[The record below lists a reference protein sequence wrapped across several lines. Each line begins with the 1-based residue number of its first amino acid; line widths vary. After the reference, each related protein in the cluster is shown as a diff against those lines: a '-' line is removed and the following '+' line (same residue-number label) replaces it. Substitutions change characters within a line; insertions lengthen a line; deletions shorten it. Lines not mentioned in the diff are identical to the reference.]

1 MRAKALKVLA
11 VVDDRTILR
20 QLSKFLNLVGYAVVQ
35 TTDPRQALA
44 TSEADRPDFLIVDA
58 GLSASGGRELC
69 RALCGQDWPSHVYSL
84 LLVENPES
92 GEMVEALEAGV
103 DDFLCKPIVF
113 GELLA
118 RLRAGARVLE
128 YERRARKQAGVDSL
142 TGLASRAALLDRI
155 QAGAASAAGRGVSR
169 ACVSLDLDFFRSF
182 ARTHG
187 GPAGDHVLQ
196 VVAETLRGLCQQGE
210 TPACFGEDHF
220 CVLLPDASE
229 IEATQFAE
237 RVHAALGQ
245 LEFKLGEPAPSITA
259 SFGVA
264 AGKTG
269 DCTPEELVERADE
282 ALQSAKRSGRDCV
295 VGHSDLDNESK
306 AWTMLAAPGKLF
318 ERTLARDVMTPSTL
332 TIKPDEPV
340 AQAAALLRQS
350 RLTALPVVDEN
361 GKLVGLVSESS
372 VPAGRADIERSSRR
386 VRDVLS
392 LDPPRYD
399 EETTFAA
406 LMEFFTRDSRSL
418 IVITHQ
424 DRPTGVV
431 TRASLA
437 ALSEPLTSDSFAA
450 SRPYSGTS
458 DYLLVAETC
467 CDAQ

>member
-11 VVDDRTILR
+11 VVDDRAILR

-35 TTDPRQALA
+35 TTDPRQALLTA
-44 TSEADRPDFLIVDA
+44 EADRPDFLIVDA
-58 GLSASGGRELC
+58 GLSARGGRELC
-69 RALCGQDWPSHVYSL
+69 RDLCGQDWPSHVYTL
-84 LLVENPES
+84 LLVEDPES
-92 GEMVEALEAGV
+92 REMIEALEAGV

-128 YERRARKQAGVDSL
+128 YERRARKQAGVEPL
-142 TGLASRAALLDRI
+142 TGLPSRAAFLDRI
-155 QAGAASAAGRGVSR
+155 QAAPAPTNSRGLSL
-169 ACVSLDLDFFRSF
+169 ACISLDLDFFRSF
-182 ARTHG
+182 GHTHG
-187 GPAGDHVLQ
+187 RPASDQALQ
-196 VVAETLRGLCQQGE
+196 AVATTLRGLCQDGE
-210 TPACFGEDHF
+210 TAACFGDDHF

-229 IEATQFAE
+229 VEATQWAE
-237 RVHAALGQ
+237 RAHAAIGQ
-245 LEFKLGEPAPSITA
+245 LELKVGEGTSSITA
-259 SFGVA
+259 SLGVA
-264 AGKTG
+264 ACRAGE
-269 DCTPEELVERADE
+269 CTPEELVERADE
-282 ALQSAKRSGRDCV
+282 ALQSAKRSGRDGV
-295 VGHSDLDNESK
+295 VRHSDLDDESK

-332 TIKPDEPV
+332 VITPDEPV
-340 AQAAALLRQS
+340 SLAAALLRQS
-350 RLTALPVVDEN
+350 QLVAIPVVDEN

-406 LMEFFTRDSRSL
+406 LMDFFTRDSRSL
-418 IVITHQ
+418 IVITNQ

-437 ALSEPLTSDSFAA
+437 ALSEPLTSDSFAP
-450 SRPYSGTS
+450 SRPYTAAS
-458 DYLLVAETC
+458 DYLLVAESC
-467 CDAQ
+467 EAQ

>member
-1 MRAKALKVLA
+1 M
-11 VVDDRTILR
+11 
-20 QLSKFLNLVGYAVVQ
+20 
-35 TTDPRQALA
+35 
-44 TSEADRPDFLIVDA
+44 DA
-58 GLSASGGRELC
+58 GLSARGGRELC
-69 RALCGQDWPSHVYSL
+69 RALCGQDWPSHVYTL
-84 LLVENPES
+84 LLVEEPQS
-92 GEMVEALEAGV
+92 REMVEALESGV
-103 DDFLCKPIVF
+103 DDFLCKPLVF

-128 YERRARKQAGVDSL
+128 YERRARRQAGVDPP
-142 TGLASRAALLDRI
+142 TGLPSRAAFLDRI
-155 QAGAASAAGRGVSR
+155 QAAAAPAQGRSVSL
-169 ACVSLDLDFFRSF
+169 ACISLDLDFFRAFGHS
-182 ARTHG
+182 HG
-187 GPAGDHVLQ
+187 SPAGDHVLRA
-196 VVAETLRGLCQQGE
+196 VAETLRGLCQEGE

-229 IEATQFAE
+229 VEATQWAE
-237 RVHAALGQ
+237 RAHAAIGQ
-245 LEFKLGEPAPSITA
+245 LEFKVGEPASTITA
-259 SFGVA
+259 SLGLA
-264 AGKTG
+264 AGKAG
-269 DCTPEELVERADE
+269 DCSPEELVERADE

-295 VGHSDLDNESK
+295 VRHSDLDDESK

-332 TIKPDEPV
+332 TIEPDEPV

-350 RLTALPVVDEN
+350 QLTAIPVVDEN
-361 GKLVGLVSESS
+361 GKLVGLVSETS

-406 LMEFFTRDSRSL
+406 LMDFFTRDSRSL

-458 DYLLVAETC
+458 DYLLVAEIC
-467 CDAQ
+467 CESA